1 MRATPFSSRDENAS
15 FCSAPRSGCRE
26 RDVLQKPH
34 DICGAGRGQA
44 RPCRETRRSRFRRSK
59 LSKLLLAAGDGA
71 LQTAGAGGL
80 RPGSCDGSST
90 CRSGDGTHSS
100 DNNRCIIDA
109 SACDASHAQT
119 GRAGAGATS
128 FRHSPSRPAGAGEES
143 LRSGGS
149 LGGCAGVRSGP
160 DGALSVFGE
169 GLPGAAKVISPP
181 LQGAI
186 DEAFV
191 DLAAGVEAEA
201 LVAVAKHG
209 AVDLFAL

>member
-1 MRATPFSSRDENAS
+1 MRATPFSFRDENAP
-15 FCSAPRSGCRE
+15 FCSAPRPGCRE

-34 DICGAGRGQA
+34 GICGAGRGQA
-44 RPCRETRRSRFRRSK
+44 RPCRETRRSPFRHSK
-59 LSKLLLAAGDGA
+59 LSKLLLAACDGA

-80 RPGSCDGSST
+80 RSGSCDGGST
-90 CRSGDGTHSS
+90 CRSGDSTHSS
-100 DNNRCIIDA
+100 DNGRCIIDA

-191 DLAAGVEAEA
+191 NLAAGVEAEA
-201 LVAVAKHG
+201 LIAMAEHG